1 MGGRR
6 REGEWEREK
15 ERERERER
23 ERDGENPMR
32 ERKVARGERQSEGT
46 KQTRND
52 ADVKERN

>member
-1 MGGRR
+1 MG
-6 REGEWEREK
+6 EG